1 MAHLDLIT
9 IAIFSI
15 VIVICGMSF
24 SGSGKS
30 MKSFFAGGGAVP
42 WWISGL
48 SLFMSF
54 FSAGT
59 FVVWGAIAY
68 NYGWVAVAIQWTM
81 CIAGFII
88 GFIFAPKWQKTGV
101 LTAAEFIT
109 QRLGFNTQKIYSYL
123 FLLISI
129 FTTGAFLYPV
139 AKILEVYTG
148 IPIRITTIV
157 IGLLILIYTAVG
169 GLWAVVITDVLQFI
183 VLTAAVLIVVP
194 LAFDKIGGISS
205 FIQKSP
211 PLFFNLFN
219 HEYSIGF
226 LIAFAFYNLFFL
238 SGNWTYVQRYT
249 TVKDPISA
257 KKVGWL
263 FGALYI
269 ISPVIW
275 MLPPMIYRI
284 INPHLSGLENEGA
297 YLLMCKEVL
306 PLGIMGLMLGGMVFA
321 TSSSVNT
328 TLNISA
334 GVFTN
339 DLFKHFF
346 PDSSQKKLIVVARWT
361 TVILGLLTIGMA
373 LLVPFMGGIV
383 NVVLSIAALTGGALY
398 LPPLWALFSKRQT
411 GASVLSITILSL
423 IINLFFK
430 FITPALFGLSLS
442 RSMEMIVGMAVPIIL
457 LALYEFLISG
467 SKAFSPDYKK
477 YVELIKNKT
486 DHRAT
491 VVADIEED
499 MENLRGKRVLAIGV
513 AVTGFL
519 IAALGAYSFKST
531 WMVLAMGV
539 IVFIVGLIL
548 YPKGKND
555 LNKLKTE
562 ESTVYVDE
570 K

>member
-1 MAHLDLIT
+1 MFNLDI
-9 IAIFSI
+9 IAIVIFSL
-15 VIVICGMSF
+15 VVVICGISF
-24 SGSGKS
+24 SGSGKD

-68 NYGWVAVAIQWTM
+68 KYGWVAIAIQWTM
-81 CIAGFII
+81 CIAGFAI
-88 GFIFAPKWQKTGV
+88 GFVFAPKWQKTKV

-109 QRLGFNTQKIYSYL
+109 QRLGYNTQKIYSYL
-123 FLLISI
+123 FLSISV

-139 AKILEVYTG
+139 AKILQVYTG
-148 IPIRITTIV
+148 IPVNITTII

-169 GLWAVVITDVLQFI
+169 GMWAVVITDVLQFV
-183 VLTAAVLIVVP
+183 VLTAAVIIVVP
-194 LAFDKIGGISS
+194 LAFDKAGGISS
-205 FIQKSP
+205 FIQKTP
-211 PLFFNLFN
+211 AHFFDLFN

-238 SGNWTYVQRYT
+238 SGNWAYVQRYT
-249 TVKDPISA
+249 TVKDPHSA

-275 MLPPMIYRI
+275 MLPPMIYRV

-306 PLGIMGLMLGGMVFA
+306 PMGVMGLMLGGMVFA
-321 TSSSVNT
+321 TSSSVNA

-339 DLFKHFF
+339 DLYKQIF
-346 PDSSQKKLIVVARWT
+346 PGSSQKRLILVARWT
-361 TVILGLLTIGMA
+361 TVILGLLTIGVA
-373 LLVPFMGGIV
+373 LMVPYMGGIV

-398 LPPLWALFSKRQT
+398 LPPLWALFSKRLT
-411 GASVLSITILSL
+411 GGAALSATIISL
-423 IINLFFK
+423 VINLFFK
-430 FITPALFGLSLS
+430 FITPALFGLSLL
-442 RSMEMIVGMAVPIIL
+442 RSMEMIVGMAVPIVL
-457 LALYEFLISG
+457 LALYEFVISP
-467 SKAFSPDYKK
+467 SRSFSDDYIK
-477 YVELIKNKT
+477 YTELVGRRINERISISDVEELQDNI
-486 DHRAT
+486 
-491 VVADIEED
+491 
-499 MENLRGKRVLAIGV
+499 RGKKVLAIGV
-513 AVTGFL
+513 LVTGFL
-519 IAALGAYSFKST
+519 TMALGVYTLKHT
-531 WMVLAMGV
+531 WLVLVMGC
-539 IVFIVGLIL
+539 IILIAGALL
-548 YPKGKND
+548 YPKKNKN
-555 LNKLKTE
+555 LNKIKLKGQD
-562 ESTVYVDE
+562 VYVDE